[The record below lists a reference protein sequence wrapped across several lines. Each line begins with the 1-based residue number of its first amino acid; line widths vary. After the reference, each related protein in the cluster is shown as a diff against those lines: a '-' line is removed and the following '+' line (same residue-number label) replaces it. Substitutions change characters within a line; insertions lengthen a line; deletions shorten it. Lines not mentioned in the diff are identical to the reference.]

1 MNKLD
6 LFIDGEFVPSRAGGI
21 EVTNP
26 ATQEVLCE
34 VPFATAGEVDRAVQ
48 GAKETFRAWRE
59 VPTPER
65 ARLLFAYQA
74 LLKKHQDDVA
84 RDLCKDTARPGRMRG
99 ARCGGGSRWS
109 STPAASLR

>member
-1 MNKLD
+1 MDKLE
-6 LFIDGEFVPSRAGGI
+6 LFIDGEFVASRGDGI

-34 VPFATAGEVDRAVQ
+34 VPFATADEVDRAVQ

-65 ARLLFAYQA
+65 ARLLFAYQD
-74 LLKKHQDDVA
+74 LLKKHQDDIA
-84 RDLCKDTARPGRMRG
+84 GELCRTAP
-99 ARCGGGSRWS
+99 
-109 STPAASLR
+109 